1 MLPAQYRMTRAAE
14 FDATVRRGVRAVQ
27 PDIVIHARHESDVNH
42 SDIPGPRIGLIVAKS
57 VGGAV
62 ERHRVAR
69 RLRHVA
75 RTMLNELTPEDR
87 IVIRA
92 LAGSRT
98 AMSAGLE
105 QQLRTGLLRAR
116 QLIER
121 RR

>member
-1 MLPAQYRMTRAAE
+1 MTRAAE

-27 PDIVIHARHESDVNH
+27 PDIVVHARHESDIDH
-42 SDIPGPRIGLIVAKS
+42 SEAPGPRIGLVVAKS

-62 ERHRVAR
+62 ERHQVAR

-75 RTMLNELTPEDR
+75 KAMLDEFGSEER

-92 LAGSRT
+92 LPGSRT
-98 AMSAGLE
+98 AVSSRLE
-105 QQLRTGLLRAR
+105 QQLRAGLLRAR
-116 QLIER
+116 QLMER

>member
-1 MLPAQYRMTRAAE
+1 MLPAQYRMTRSAE

-27 PDIVIHARHESDVNH
+27 SDIVIHARHESDVGQP
-42 SDIPGPRIGLIVAKS
+42 DARGPRIGLVVAKS

-75 RTMLNELTPEDR
+75 KTMVDELAPEDR

-92 LAGSRT
+92 LPGSR
-98 AMSAGLE
+98 AVASSGLE
-105 QQLRTGLLRAR
+105 QQMRAGLLRAR